1 MRRVTDVFRQE
12 IKMTARA
19 RRLTRTMRSF
29 ARAAL
34 LGALLWPAPAA
45 LAQGATTFDIRV
57 PRRSGG
63 LLPLSQLKVTVT
75 LSSNTAV
82 AFEVEDHAGVVRRIP
97 AAGTLS
103 PGSAIPPAVDFPQ
116 PAGATGGDSVSV
128 EPPPNLPGSSD
139 PQERRYVFTFDLL
152 SDFNLENFSCS
163 DTTSANPET
172 WHVRVLAG
180 SPSIVGVCPLSLYPC
195 GIDVPPPG
203 DNCFDVYCL
212 APLGGGNVQDLVATV
227 PGFQDQAQAC
237 ATSRPALD
245 AVLSLD
251 RSGSMASFTQG
262 GASRPKIEALHDAV
276 ENFVDQWETLRTS
289 EGVNAPAGDQ
299 IGLNF
304 FDTNAAEMDSV
315 GVAAWAAEPDGLGT
329 FNNKKNVIRND
340 AGMTNHIGAVNPAG
354 ATSMGDGLIAS
365 SAALFQG
372 ANDGNGHR
380 KVILLMSDGQ
390 ENTDARVKV
399 NDPANPTVVQ
409 TYPTSDPTNVTP
421 LPRQSDLQI
430 YAVTVGTGTAV
441 SADINEDIATA
452 TGGFYL
458 NSEDDADL
466 MSPFFLDLLQNFLR
480 FNTYEAVRLARA
492 STSPTQVF
500 VGTVPL
506 TSTARAMSIAVL
518 WNGRSGVLRVTA
530 TPPGGGTPTSVTS
543 GDGSIFMSPTLPL
556 PPPKGDWTL
565 RVELAD
571 ASANHAAVPFDLVVL
586 QDDILVKSAIRVV
599 PADYKP
605 GDPIRLEARV
615 TSAGRPVLGLDAA
628 AGSRVVARLV
638 RPGNTIG
645 DLLSE
650 STAPT
655 TPPVPGDPGT
665 AADSKLAN
673 TLAADG
679 TALTRAEDTV
689 TLRDNGSGGD
699 AQAGDGIYTARFPAQ
714 LPGHYH
720 FVFAVEGDAPKSGHF
735 SRQRTQTV
743 HVRAFPDAEKTPVQ
757 TTITTLG
764 DGKSRLTATFTPR
777 TRFNN
782 RLGPGWANYFWLT
795 SPGLA
800 PVKPKD
806 MLDGSYVATIDFT
819 GATPQVDLNF
829 EDTITTIGDSV
840 PPDKLP
846 VPLGEGTVFVPD
858 VVHGGLRRWSL
869 SLHGGFNSPVG
880 DFGDSCDGG
889 FSLGLD
895 LEYRFNSRFA
905 AELFYG
911 RESFDC
917 GGSDDTLNHYS
928 VNAKAYLGSGQWRP
942 FVGAGVGAYDFSPG
956 STETGFNVFVGL
968 QANPSPRLGV
978 EATLRQHFVSSSGAD
993 ANFLTAQLGLRIRF

>member
-1 MRRVTDVFRQE
+1 MARTSDAFQE
-12 IKMTARA
+12 ITMTASA
-19 RRLTRTMRSF
+19 CRSYRILGLF

-34 LGALLWPAPAA
+34 LGVLLGPAPAA

-82 AFEVEDHAGVVRRIP
+82 AFEVEDHEGVVRRIP

-128 EPPPNLPGSSD
+128 EPPPDLSGSND

-152 SDFNLENFSCS
+152 SDFNLQDFSCS
-163 DTTSANPET
+163 DTTTANPET
-172 WHVRVLAG
+172 WQVRVLAG

-203 DNCFDVYCL
+203 DNCFDAYCL
-212 APLGGGNVQDLVATV
+212 APATGAPVETLVATV
-227 PGFQDQAQAC
+227 PGFPDQAQAC
-237 ATSRPALD
+237 ASARPAVD
-245 AVLSLD
+245 VVLSLD
-251 RSGSMASFTQG
+251 RSGSMGGLTQG

-276 ENFVDQWETLRTS
+276 ENFVDQWETLRSS
-289 EGVNAPAGDQ
+289 EGGGAPAGDQ
-299 IGLNF
+299 IALNF

-329 FNNKKNVIRND
+329 FNAKKDVIRND

-372 ANDGNGHR
+372 ANNNNGHR

-399 NDPANPTVVQ
+399 NDPVNPTIVQ
-409 TYPTSDPTNVTP
+409 TYPTSDPSTVTP

-480 FNTYEAVRLARA
+480 FNTYEPVRLARA
-492 STSPTQVF
+492 STSPTQPF
-500 VGTVPL
+500 TATVPM
-506 TSTARAMSIAVL
+506 TSTTRAMSVAVL
-518 WNGRSGVLRVTA
+518 WNKKLGVLRASAV
-530 TPPGGGTPTSVTS
+530 PPGGGPPTSSVS
-543 GDGSIFMSPTLPL
+543 GDGSIFLSPRITA
-556 PPPKGDWTL
+556 PPQKGEWGL

-571 ASANHAAVPFDLVVL
+571 APSTHPPVPFDLVVL
-586 QDDILVKSAIRVV
+586 QDDLLIKSGIRVV
-599 PADYKP
+599 AADYKP

-615 TSAGRPVLGLDAA
+615 TASGRDLKGLDTA

-650 STAPT
+650 STAPA
-655 TPPVPGDPGT
+655 TPPVPADPGT

-673 TLAADG
+673 TLAANG
-679 TALTRAEDTV
+679 GALTRTEDTV
-689 TLRDNGSGGD
+689 TLRDDDSDG
-699 AQAGDGIYTARFPAQ
+699 AVAGDGIYTGRFPAQ

-720 FVFAVEGDAPKSGHF
+720 FVFAVEGEAPRSGRF
-735 SRQRTQTV
+735 SRQRTQTI
-743 HVRAFPDAEKTPVQ
+743 HVRAFPSAEQTPVQ
-757 TTITTLG
+757 TTITPLG
-764 DGKSRLTATFTPR
+764 DGQSRLTATFTPR
-777 TRFNN
+777 TRFGN
-782 RLGPGWANYFWLT
+782 RLGPGWANYFWFT
-795 SPGLA
+795 SPGRPA
-800 PVKPKD
+800 VKPQD
-806 MLDGSYVATIDFT
+806 RLDGSYVATIDFT
-819 GATPQVDLNF
+819 GAPPDVTLNF
-829 EDTITTIGDSV
+829 EDTITSIDDSV

-846 VPLGEGTVFVPD
+846 VPLGDGTVFVPD
-858 VVHGGLRRWSL
+858 ILQGGGVRRWSL
-869 SLHGGFNSPVG
+869 SLHGGVNTPVG
-880 DFGDSCDGG
+880 DFGDACDGG
-889 FSLGLD
+889 LSLGLD
-895 LEYRFNSRFA
+895 AEYRFGSRFA

-917 GGSDDTLNHYS
+917 GGADSDLSHFS
-928 VNAKAYLGSGQWRP
+928 LNAKAYFGSGQWRP

-956 STETGFNVFVGL
+956 STETGFNLFAGL
-968 QANPSPRLGV
+968 QANPSARLAV
-978 EATLRQHFVSSSGAD
+978 EATLRQHRVSAAGDD
-993 ANFLTAQLGLRIRF
+993 AHFLTAHLGLRIRF